1 MPYNRGNYRDKWR
14 IERLATGLLLGAA
27 ATSLGACNS
36 SPAVFGITGPSPDQ
50 SLFPPG
56 PTASETN
63 PDATAVIPGV
73 RTGSDAYAPS
83 VLMAPAVPGKFFG
96 AD

>member
-1 MPYNRGNYRDKWR
+1 MYPTAKR
-14 IERLATGLLLGAA
+14 IILTGLLLGAA

-36 SPAVFGITGPSPDQ
+36 SPADFGITGPSPGQ
-50 SLFPPG
+50 SLFPPA